1 MKKYYTIVGIVSI
14 ILVAILL
21 ITCPKESDFKLYLED
36 KYALKC
42 DEGSFECTQNVDGKK
57 EKLKFESTDA
67 RNGVFFMTV
76 KQTFKTEADVTKE
89 YSGVG
94 MFGTFLFCFRE
105 DFLVIEGLFFML
117 MFI

>member
-1 MKKYYTIVGIVSI
+1 MAHAVKFSLSFERSTNEEILYNCSIVSI

-57 EKLKFESTDA
+57 EKLKFEKY
-67 RNGVFFMTV
+67 RC
-76 KQTFKTEADVTKE
+76 TKWCIL
-89 YSGVG
+89 YD
-94 MFGTFLFCFRE
+94 CKAN
-105 DFLVIEGLFFML
+105 I
-117 MFI
+117 

>member
-42 DEGSFECTQNVDGKK
+42 DENSFECTQNVDEKK
-57 EKLKFESTDA
+57 RNYSLKVLMHEM
-67 RNGVFFMTV
+67 VF
-76 KQTFKTEADVTKE
+76 
-89 YSGVG
+89 S
-94 MFGTFLFCFRE
+94 L
-105 DFLVIEGLFFML
+105 
-117 MFI
+117 

>member
-42 DEGSFECTQNVDGKK
+42 NEDSFECTQNVDEKK
-57 EKLKFESTDA
+57 EKLQFEGIDT

-76 KQTFKTEADVTKE
+76 KQTYKTEAGVTKE

-94 MFGTFLFCFRE
+94 MFGTFLFVSEKTFQ
-105 DFLVIEGLFFML
+105 
-117 MFI
+117 

>member
-21 ITCPKESDFKLYLED
+21 ITCPKESDFNLYIED

-57 EKLKFESTDA
+57 EKLQFESTDA
-67 RNGVFFMTV
+67 RDGVFFMTV
-76 KQTFKTEADVTKE
+76 KQTFKTEAGITKE

-94 MFGTFLFCFRE
+94 MFGTFLFVSEKTF
-105 DFLVIEGLFFML
+105 
-117 MFI
+117 

>member
-21 ITCPKESDFKLYLED
+21 ITCPKESDFKVYVED

-42 DEGSFECTQNVDGKK
+42 DESSFECTQNVDGKK
-57 EKLKFESTDA
+57 EKLQFESTDA
-67 RNGVFFMTV
+67 RNGVFFMTA
-76 KQTFKTEADVTKE
+76 KQTFKTEAGVTKE

-94 MFGTFLFCFRE
+94 MFGTFLFVSEKTF
-105 DFLVIEGLFFML
+105 
-117 MFI
+117 

>member
-42 DEGSFECTQNVDGKK
+42 DEIALN
-57 EKLKFESTDA
+57 A
-67 RNGVFFMTV
+67 RKM
-76 KQTFKTEADVTKE
+76 
-89 YSGVG
+89 
-94 MFGTFLFCFRE
+94 
-105 DFLVIEGLFFML
+105 
-117 MFI
+117 

>member
-42 DEGSFECTQNVDGKK
+42 DESSFECTQNVDGKK
-57 EKLKFESTDA
+57 RNCSLKVLMHEM
-67 RNGVFFMTV
+67 VF
-76 KQTFKTEADVTKE
+76 
-89 YSGVG
+89 S
-94 MFGTFLFCFRE
+94 L
-105 DFLVIEGLFFML
+105 
-117 MFI
+117 

>member
-1 MKKYYTIVGIVSI
+1 MV
-14 ILVAILL
+14 
-21 ITCPKESDFKLYLED
+21 
-36 KYALKC
+36 
-42 DEGSFECTQNVDGKK
+42 KK

>member
-42 DEGSFECTQNVDGKK
+42 DENSFECTQNVDEKK
-57 EKLKFESTDA
+57 EKLQFESIDA

-76 KQTFKTEADVTKE
+76 KQTYKTEAGVMKE

-94 MFGTFLFCFRE
+94 IFGTFLFVSEKTF
-105 DFLVIEGLFFML
+105 
-117 MFI
+117 

>member
-1 MKKYYTIVGIVSI
+1 MVKK
-14 ILVAILL
+14 
-21 ITCPKESDFKLYLED
+21 K
-36 KYALKC
+36 
-42 DEGSFECTQNVDGKK
+42 
-57 EKLKFESTDA
+57 KLKFESTDA

-94 MFGTFLFCFRE
+94 MFGTFLLFQRR
-105 DFLVIEGLFFML
+105 LSSNRRSFFML